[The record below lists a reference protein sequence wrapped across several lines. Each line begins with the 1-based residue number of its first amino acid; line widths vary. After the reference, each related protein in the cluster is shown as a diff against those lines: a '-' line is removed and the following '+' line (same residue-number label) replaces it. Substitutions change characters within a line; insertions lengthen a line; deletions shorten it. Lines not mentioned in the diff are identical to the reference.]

1 MGFSDFF
8 LRVFFTLAL
17 LSTPQ
22 IGAEHAL
29 SHAFEEQSQ
38 KDNQAPHSAACEK
51 CATYVQLG
59 SALSV
64 GDSDFSLPGI
74 G

>member
-1 MGFSDFF
+1 MGFPDFF
-8 LRVFFTLAL
+8 LRVYFTLAL

-29 SHAFEEQSQ
+29 SPVFEEQTQ

-51 CATYVQLG
+51 CAMYFQLG
-59 SALSV
+59 STLCI